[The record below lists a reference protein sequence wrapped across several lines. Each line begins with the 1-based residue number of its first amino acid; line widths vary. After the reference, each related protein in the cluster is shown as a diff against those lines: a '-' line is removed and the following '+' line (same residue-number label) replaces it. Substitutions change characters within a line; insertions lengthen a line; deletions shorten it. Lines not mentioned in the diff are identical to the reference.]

1 MFSMSDL
8 PTVVMYNAMYNII
21 TCDVL
26 NHLSIII
33 IHYNYKLDMHFV
45 MRTNSCGTGIEQ
57 Q

>member
-8 PTVVMYNAMYNII
+8 PTVVMYNAMYNT
-21 TCDVL
+21 TCGVL

-33 IHYNYKLDMHFV
+33 IHYDYKLHMHFV
-45 MRTNSCGTGIEQ
+45 MRTNSCGPGMEQ

>member
-21 TCDVL
+21 ICDVL

-33 IHYNYKLDMHFV
+33 IHYDYKLDMHFV
-45 MRTNSCGTGIEQ
+45 MHILTAVEPE
-57 Q
+57 